1 MDKKIFGV
9 FDTEESAIRAIKRL
23 KLSGYS
29 SDEISVLA
37 KQCDQL
43 VTVGEVTDINVQC
56 DTSPKAG
63 SGMLAGSV
71 LGGIG
76 ALLLDLG
83 LFSIPGVGPF
93 LAAGPIAVTL
103 TGIVAGGAIGGIA
116 GAFLDAGLNETEA
129 KEYEEFLNQGKI
141 LVIVDDKDNKEMVYE
156 NFAENESINKDRFLN
171 EEKQRDISVNESAD
185 RNMPIT

>member
-1 MDKKIFGV
+1 MDKKIIGV
-9 FDTEESAIRAIKRL
+9 FETEESAIRAIERL
-23 KLSGYS
+23 KLNGYA
-29 SDEISVLA
+29 SDQISVLA

-43 VTVGEVTDINVQC
+43 GKVEDETDAKVQC
-56 DTSPKAG
+56 DTFPKAG
-63 SGMLAGSV
+63 GGLLAGGV

-83 LFSIPGVGPF
+83 LLAIPGAGPF

-116 GAFLDAGLNETEA
+116 GAFIDAGLNVTDA
-129 KEYEEFLNQGKI
+129 KEYETFLNEGKI
-141 LVIVDDKDNKEMVYE
+141 LVIVDDNDNREVVYE
-156 NFAENESINKDRFLN
+156 NFAENESINRDRLLN
-171 EEKQRDISVNESAD
+171 EELGRNIPVQEEMD